1 MDFKEQAQIGPKEPK
16 KEPFFKLMQSA
27 RKCSEKI
34 TKKFSGEKSGKIP
47 EKSGKN
53 PVVTSQVTR
62 KGHRPLSTL
71 LSGTKVD
78 KNEDSDD
85 SDSEQERKLLRSQ
98 IIKSFWEQ
106 HDQEEDPEVGETENN
121 SVAARWQ
128 WIQFLVHLYT
138 QIFVDQLLKADGFI
152 QFESYCLMTIHLFT
166 NSS

>member
-1 MDFKEQAQIGPKEPK
+1 MGNPWTLKTRPKLAQKSPK
-16 KEPFFKLMQSA
+16 KSHFSNSCKVPENA
-27 RKCSEKI
+27 V
-34 TKKFSGEKSGKIP
+34 KKSPKNFPVKNP
-47 EKSGKN
+47 EKFRKN

-98 IIKSFWEQ
+98 INKSFWEQ

-121 SVAARWQ
+121 SVAAR
-128 WIQFLVHLYT
+128 
-138 QIFVDQLLKADGFI
+138 
-152 QFESYCLMTIHLFT
+152 
-166 NSS
+166 